1 VVSKTYIEIECDC
14 ETLDELQVFL
24 DQVSFIQGSAA
35 IDDLAVTVAGNTM
48 TKKSPVALRAYWS
61 EKLC

>member
-1 VVSKTYIEIECDC
+1 MSKTYIEIERDC
-14 ETLDELQVFL
+14 ETLDELRAFL
-24 DQVSFIQGSAA
+24 DQVSFIQSSAA
-35 IDDLAVTVAGNTM
+35 ITVAGNTM

>member
-1 VVSKTYIEIECDC
+1 MVSKTYIEIERDC
-14 ETLDELQVFL
+14 ETLDELRAFL
-24 DQVSFIQGSAA
+24 DQVSLIQSSAA